1 MTLCKR
7 ALSIIL
13 AVCAFSTACI
23 AGAAE
28 ASQVEPVVPV
38 ETGTGGT
45 IVQPM
50 NDYVLVDHSITKDGA
65 SWSQPWGYGSYRVW
79 VENTTKLA
87 MSVTITYSGNKTR
100 VFSVPAGKSE
110 TYVVNDATYGSHK
123 ISFKTVNNVLS
134 GTVRVRVSDMTLS

>member
-28 ASQVEPVVPV
+28 SGRIEQTVPV
-38 ETGTGGT
+38 EMENSGT
-45 IVQPM
+45 VVHPM
-50 NDYVLVDHSITKDGA
+50 NDYVLLNVPITKKEE
-65 SWSQPWGYGSYRVW
+65 SWSQPWGYSSYRVW

-87 MSVTITYSGNKTR
+87 MSVTITYFGNKTH

-134 GTVRVRVSDMTLS
+134 GTVRVRVSDMALS